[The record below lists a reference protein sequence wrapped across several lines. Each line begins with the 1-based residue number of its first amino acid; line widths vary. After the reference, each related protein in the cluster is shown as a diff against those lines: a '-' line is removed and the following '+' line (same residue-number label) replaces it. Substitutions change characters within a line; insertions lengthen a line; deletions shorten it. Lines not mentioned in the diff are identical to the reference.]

1 MNDLY
6 TALDEYLS
14 VRRVLGFKL
23 RDEGTALPKFLHFM
37 EKKGASYITPD
48 LALQWAIQPQNVLP
62 SHWARRLTMV
72 RIFAQF
78 RSAKDR
84 RTEIPP
90 QGLLPYR
97 YHRKTPYIYDDEEI
111 SRLLKAASHLQ
122 SATALRASTYTTL
135 FGLLT
140 CTGMRI
146 SEPIALDCK
155 DVDLTQAIL
164 TVRGTKFGKTRL
176 IPIHSSTVDKLI
188 EYNQLRSRIFIRPKS
203 PSFFISERGTR
214 LTQCSVRYTFV
225 KLSREIG
232 LRAPHDSHG
241 PRVHDMRHT
250 FAVKTLLRWYQTG
263 VDVERH
269 IPKLATYL
277 GHTHVNDTYW
287 YISAVPELLSL
298 ATMRLDT
305 IEGGSLS

>member
-1 MNDLY
+1 MNDLHA
-6 TALDEYLS
+6 ALDEYLS
-14 VRRVLGFKL
+14 VRRTLGFKL
-23 RDEGTALPKFLHFM
+23 RDEGTALPKFLRFL
-37 EKKGASYITPD
+37 EKKGASYITTD
-48 LALQWAIQPQNVLP
+48 LALQWATLPQNVLP
-62 SHWARRLTMV
+62 SHWACRLAMV

-78 RSAKDR
+78 RSAVDR

-97 YHRKTPYIYDDEEI
+97 YRRKTPYIYDDDEI

-135 FGLLT
+135 FGLLAS
-140 CTGMRI
+140 TGMRI

-164 TVRGTKFGKTRL
+164 TVRWTKFGKSRL
-176 IPIHSSTVDKLI
+176 IPIHSSTVDKLV
-188 EYNQLRSRIFIRPKS
+188 EYSRLRSRIFIRPKS
-203 PSFFISERGTR
+203 PSFFVSERGTR
-214 LTQCSVRYTFV
+214 LTQWSVRYTFV

-241 PRVHDMRHT
+241 PRVHDLRHT
-250 FAVKTLLRWYQTG
+250 FAVKTLLRWYKTG

-269 IPKLATYL
+269 MPELATYL
-277 GHTHVNDTYW
+277 GHAHVNDTYW

-305 IEGGSLS
+305 IKGGSLS